1 MRASTRE
8 TSASLRYGAA
18 DRRPPET
25 GTIHERGTVRIVS
38 KHLER
43 EIDILKKRLLG
54 LSAKVEDNIHKAVR
68 SLAERDSALADE
80 VIASDDLDIDQTE
93 VAIEEECLKVLALHQ
108 PVAGDL
114 RFIVAILKI
123 NGDLERMGDL
133 AVNIA
138 ERAAFLASRER
149 PEIPLDLTLMAEKTK
164 EMVRKSLDALMNRDS
179 KLAREVLASDDDVDA
194 MNRDMYARI
203 QEAIRR
209 RPEQL
214 ESLIHLLS
222 CSRHLERIADH
233 ATNVAEDV
241 VYMVEGVIVR
251 HHAEDYRAET

>member
-1 MRASTRE
+1 M
-8 TSASLRYGAA
+8 
-18 DRRPPET
+18 
-25 GTIHERGTVRIVS
+25 S

-43 EIDILKKRLLG
+43 EIENLKKRVLA
-54 LSAKVEDNIHKAVR
+54 LSATVEDNVYKAVR
-68 SLAERDSALADE
+68 ALTERNSSLAEE
-80 VIASDDLDIDQTE
+80 VIASDDRDIDQTE
-93 VAIEEECLKVLALHQ
+93 IEIEEECLKVLALHQ

-123 NGDLERMGDL
+123 NSDLERMGDL

-138 ERAAFLASRER
+138 ERAAFLASRAR
-149 PEIPLDLTLMAEKTK
+149 VEIPLDLALMAEKTK
-164 EMVRKSLDALMNRDS
+164 EMVRRSLDALVNRDS
-179 KLAREVLASDDDVDA
+179 GLAREVLVDDDEVDA
-194 MNRDMYARI
+194 MNREMYIRI
-203 QEAIRR
+203 QDAIRR
-209 RPEQL
+209 NPEEL

-251 HHAEDYRAET
+251 HHAEDYRSQT